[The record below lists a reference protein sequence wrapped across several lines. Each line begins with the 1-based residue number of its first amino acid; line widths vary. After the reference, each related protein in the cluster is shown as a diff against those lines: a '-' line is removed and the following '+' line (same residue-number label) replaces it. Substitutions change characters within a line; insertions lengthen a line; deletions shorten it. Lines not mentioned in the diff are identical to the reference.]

1 MLVNETPV
9 VLRHVYTPAM
19 QFRHYVENRFG
30 SDWHK
35 WHLWID
41 YLWNG
46 LLLSAIILADWEK
59 KGVFL
64 GWFLLFWVPVFN
76 IYLCPNRIEKAQKRG
91 LTNGDL
97 GSFNKFNCA
106 YDSLPLF
113 IGIKLK

>member
-1 MLVNETPV
+1 MFEKLFLARNILSEPLFWAGYFIMLVNETPV
-9 VLRHVYTPAM
+9 VLRHVYPPAM
-19 QFRHYVENRFG
+19 QFRHYVEKRFG

-64 GWFLLFWVPVFN
+64 GLFLLFLVFVV
-76 IYLCPNRIEKAQKRG
+76 
-91 LTNGDL
+91 
-97 GSFNKFNCA
+97 
-106 YDSLPLF
+106 SLICSLRAFF
-113 IGIKLK
+113 IS

>member
-9 VLRHVYTPAM
+9 VLRHVYSPAM
-19 QFRHYVENRFG
+19 QFRQYVENRFG
-30 SDWHK
+30 PDWHK

-64 GWFLLFWVPVFN
+64 GWFSLFWVPVFIF
-76 IYLCPNRIEKAQKRG
+76 IYVPIALKKRKSG
-91 LTNGDL
+91 
-97 GSFNKFNCA
+97 A
-106 YDSLPLF
+106 
-113 IGIKLK
+113 